1 MGIGLF
7 FTVFIMLSV
16 LLLLTFII
24 EDDEGRQAISI
35 FLIIV
40 FMVCLSIYENS
51 IENQL
56 PKYHINDKVLLP
68 DDTWGNI
75 DSVAYKVE
83 GVWYNQEILKD

>member
-1 MGIGLF
+1 MGTGLF
-7 FTVFIMLSV
+7 WLIILITVVFYC
-16 LLLLTFII
+16 LTFISNNSI
-24 EDDEGRQAISI
+24 RQGVSFSLAFI
-35 FLIIV
+35 FLISLGTYV
-40 FMVCLSIYENS
+40 GSTRKE
-51 IENQL
+51 L